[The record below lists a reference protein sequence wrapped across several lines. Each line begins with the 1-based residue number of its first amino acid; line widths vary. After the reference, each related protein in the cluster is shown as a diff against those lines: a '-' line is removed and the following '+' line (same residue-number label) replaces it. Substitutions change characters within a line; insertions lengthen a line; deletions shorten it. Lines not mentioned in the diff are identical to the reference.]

1 MKKLSIIIPVYN
13 TQKYLL
19 KCINSCIEQKDIDKN
34 EYEILIIND
43 GSTDNSGEIIKN
55 AQTKHPEIISVI
67 EQKNK
72 GLSCSRNIG
81 VKYANGEYIWFVD
94 SDDWIMPR
102 AVSIIFSA
110 IKKTPDGIAISYQ
123 LVYEDGRTLD
133 VFQNPATTGKQ
144 LLIESNHNP
153 AQFCIFSKKFLLKHN
168 LRFCEGH
175 LHEDLDFS
183 VRAKYLANNI
193 VVIKRPIYCFFQRNT
208 SLSRGNKSSKRA
220 FDCLVIAQSLH
231 DFATEHAAKTDRHIF
246 ANAIST
252 TVNIGLSIAVSFDE
266 TKRDSFIAEINKH
279 KKIFQIMKYDKKII
293 RKIEALLISLSP
305 TIFVTIYSKIKR

>member
-13 TQKYLL
+13 TQQYLL
-19 KCINSCIEQKDIDKN
+19 KCINSCIEQNDIDKN
-34 EYEILIIND
+34 DYEILIIND

-55 AQTKHPEIISVI
+55 VQTKYPELISAI

-94 SDDWIMPR
+94 SDDWIIPR
-102 AVSIIFSA
+102 AVSTILSA
-110 IKKTPDGIAISYQ
+110 IQKAPDGIAISYQ
-123 LVYEDGRTLD
+123 LVYEDGRKVD
-133 VFQNPATTGKQ
+133 VIQNSAITGKQ

-153 AQFCIFSKKFLLKHN
+153 AQFCIFSKKFLAKHN
-168 LRFCEGH
+168 LRFCEGY
-175 LHEDLDFS
+175 LHEDVDFS
-183 VRAKYLANNI
+183 VRAKYLADSI
-193 VVIKRPIYCFFQRNT
+193 TVIKQPLYCFFQRNT
-208 SLSRGNKSSKRA
+208 SLSRGNKSLKRA
-220 FDCLVIAQSLH
+220 FDCLEIAQFLH
-231 DFATEHAAKTDRHIF
+231 DFAVDNAAETDRYIF